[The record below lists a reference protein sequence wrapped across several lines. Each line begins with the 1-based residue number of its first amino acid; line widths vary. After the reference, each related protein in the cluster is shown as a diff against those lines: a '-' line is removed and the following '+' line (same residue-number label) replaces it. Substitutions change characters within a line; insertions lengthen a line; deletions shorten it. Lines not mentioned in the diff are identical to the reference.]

1 MYPIYSSFDKVW
13 LWPKHLL
20 DVNINV
26 ILQSHLTEIIFFFRC
41 TGVTDLGISAIAS
54 GCPDLEMIN
63 TAYCT
68 SITDRALFCLSKC
81 ANLQTLEIRGC
92 LLVTSIGLASI
103 SMNCKQLSRLDIKK
117 CYNID
122 DSGMIPLAHFSQN
135 LRQVFIFAISQFR
148 AKHKKCMKALIRIL
162 MLCLFS

>member
-1 MYPIYSSFDKVW
+1 
-13 LWPKHLL
+13 
-20 DVNINV
+20 
-26 ILQSHLTEIIFFFRC
+26 
-41 TGVTDLGISAIAS
+41 
-54 GCPDLEMIN
+54 
-63 TAYCT
+63 
-68 SITDRALFCLSKC
+68 
-81 ANLQTLEIRGC
+81 LQTLEIRGC